1 MQTELLDRE
10 EWRTRMELSIAIFEY
25 LEICHNRQ
33 RRHSA
38 LTMRTPIEYEMIQA
52 DQQPVA

>member
-25 LEICHNRQ
+25 LEIFHNR
-33 RRHSA
+33 
-38 LTMRTPIEYEMIQA
+38 
-52 DQQPVA
+52 